1 VEKVNLLNINV
12 LSLRPL
18 LIAGF
23 VSALCMLGWW
33 SASPTVNALQV
44 LMLFVAYAIWPI
56 CFSHAKTQ
64 QGKLIAEY
72 QQRVEQ
78 ELALLTI
85 SIETLLNLLNDEF
98 GQQISSTRSELEQL
112 QNVMGDAV
120 SKLISSFTSMENT
133 THRQHEL
140 ATGLLV
146 ANSAPASQGSSA
158 QHAAEQSVNINQFLE
173 KTTRTLSVFVENTM
187 NTSMMGKELI
197 RRMDDISTKVGKIQT
212 VLNEVEEIASQTNLL
227 ALNAAIEAARA
238 GDTGRGFAVVADE
251 VRKLSMRSNEFSS
264 EIRTDM
270 SDVSNCV
277 SLAEQAIQDLSSKD
291 MAFAMESKKE
301 VEDMMSMVGR
311 VNDRMVLAVEEL
323 TLTSADVKNDVRT
336 AITSMQFQDMA
347 SQLVGHVGRRMEAI
361 SSILEGIASIKQSNQ
376 KDSNQ
381 LEHLKRIVREATDLV
396 EKTRHNPVR
405 QVSVDAGDVELF

>member
-1 VEKVNLLNINV
+1 MSA
-12 LSLRPL
+12 LSFRPL
-18 LIAGF
+18 LLAGF
-23 VSALCMLGWW
+23 VSAICMLGWW
-33 SASPTVNALQV
+33 SASPTVNTLQI
-44 LMLFVAYAIWPI
+44 LMLLGAYAIWPV

-64 QGKLIAEY
+64 QDKLIKDY
-72 QQRVEQ
+72 QQRIEQ

-112 QNVMGDAV
+112 QHVMGDAV
-120 SKLISSFTSMENT
+120 SKLINSFTSMENT

-146 ANSAPASQGSSA
+146 ANSATTSQQNSTH
-158 QHAAEQSVNINQFLE
+158 HAAEQSVNINQFLE
-173 KTTRTLSVFVENTM
+173 KTTKTLSVFVENTM
-187 NTSMMGKELI
+187 NTSMLGKELI

-277 SLAEQAIQDLSSKD
+277 ILAEQAIQDLSSKD

-323 TLTSADVKNDVRT
+323 TITSADVKNDVRT

-361 SSILEGIASIKQSNQ
+361 SGILEGIANIKQSNQ

-396 EKTRHNPVR
+396 EKTRHNPVK
-405 QVSVDAGDVELF
+405 QVNVDAGDVELF

>member
-1 VEKVNLLNINV
+1 
-12 LSLRPL
+12 
-18 LIAGF
+18 
-23 VSALCMLGWW
+23 MLGWW
-33 SASPTVNALQV
+33 SASPTINALQV
-44 LMLFVAYAIWPI
+44 LMLLGAYAIWPV
-56 CFSHAKTQ
+56 CFSHAKTEQ
-64 QGKLIAEY
+64 SKLISEY
-72 QQRVEQ
+72 QQRIEQ
-78 ELALLTI
+78 ELAVLTI

-120 SKLISSFTSMENT
+120 TKLINSFTSMENT

-146 ANSAPASQGSSA
+146 ANSAPTSKEISA
-158 QHAAEQSVNINQFLE
+158 GHTAEQSVNINQFLE
-173 KTTRTLSVFVENTM
+173 KTTKTLSVFVENTM
-187 NTSMMGKELI
+187 NTSMLGKELI

-277 SLAEQAIQDLSSKD
+277 ILAEQAIQDLSSKD

-311 VNDRMVLAVEEL
+311 VNDRMVMAVEEL

-347 SQLVGHVGRRMEAI
+347 SQLVGHVGRRMETI

-376 KDSNQ
+376 KDPNQ